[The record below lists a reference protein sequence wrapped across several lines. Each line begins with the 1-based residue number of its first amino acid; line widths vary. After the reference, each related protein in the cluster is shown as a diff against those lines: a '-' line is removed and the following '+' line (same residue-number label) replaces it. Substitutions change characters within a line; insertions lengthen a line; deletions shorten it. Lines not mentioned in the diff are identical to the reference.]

1 MLKKQL
7 LIIIP
12 ARSGSKTIK
21 NKNTKK
27 INGVPLIEYT
37 FRFINKIKENSKEV
51 YCSTD
56 SSKIQNLAIKFGI
69 VSKPMR
75 PKKYSKDNSRDID
88 FVNHSLKVFLKK
100 KIKFK
105 YCLILRPTNPI
116 RSKSNLNN
124 SYKQFIKNKKADS
137 LKSIFPTKKT
147 PFKSWLKSGK
157 FIKPIT
163 KLKNFHESYN
173 APRQQLPRAFDQTG
187 TYEYIRINYKKSI
200 NSISGKNI
208 TYYDIPENECFD
220 VDNIKDIKNLEQYLK
235 NKKFFSV
242 HKSSQLSY

>member
-12 ARSGSKTIK
+12 ARSGSKTVK

-37 FRFINKIKENSKEV
+37 FRFTNKIKENSKEV

-56 SSKIQNLAIKFGI
+56 SSKIQGLANKFGI
-69 VSKPMR
+69 LAKPMR
-75 PKKYSKDNSRDID
+75 PKKYSKDISRDID
-88 FVNHSLKVFLKK
+88 FVNHSLNVFAQK
-100 KIKFK
+100 KIRFK

-116 RSKSNLNN
+116 RTKSSLNK
-124 SYKQFIKNKKADS
+124 SYKQFIENKKADS

-157 FIKPIT
+157 FIKPIY
-163 KLKNFHESYN
+163 KLKNLYESYN
-173 APRQQLPRAFDQTG
+173 APRQQLPLAFDQTG
-187 TYEYIRINYKKSI
+187 TYEYIRINYKKNI

-208 TYYDIPENECFD
+208 TYFDVPENECFD
-220 VDNIKDIKNLEQYLK
+220 VDNIKDIKNLKQYLK
-235 NKKFFSV
+235 T
-242 HKSSQLSY
+242 

>member
-37 FRFINKIKENSKEV
+37 FKFTNKIKENSKEI

-56 SSKIQNLAIKFGI
+56 SSKIQKLANKFGI
-69 VSKPMR
+69 AAKPMR
-75 PKKYSKDNSRDID
+75 PKKYSKDISRDID
-88 FVNHSLKVFLKK
+88 FVNHSLNVFAQK
-100 KIKFK
+100 KIRFK

-116 RSKSNLNN
+116 RSKRSLNN

-137 LKSIFPTKKT
+137 LKSIFPTRKT

-157 FIKPIT
+157 FIKPIN
-163 KLKNFHESYN
+163 KLKNLHESYN
-173 APRQQLPRAFDQTG
+173 APRQQLPIAFDQTG
-187 TYEYIRINYKKSI
+187 TYEYIRIDYKKNI
-200 NSISGKNI
+200 KSISGKNI
-208 TYYDIPENECFD
+208 AYFDIPKNECFD
-220 VDNIKDIKNLEQYLK
+220 VDIIKDIKKLEQYIK
-235 NKKFFSV
+235 N
-242 HKSSQLSY
+242 